1 MLLSENLYTNASWAQ
16 EFLDITTIKNHREY
30 PPRGL
35 GGVVVGAVGLE
46 DAALLEGVEVAEKF
60 GGRHADEVVKL
71 MVEVA

>member
-1 MLLSENLYTNASWAQ
+1 MGW
-16 EFLDITTIKNHREY
+16 
-30 PPRGL
+30 GL